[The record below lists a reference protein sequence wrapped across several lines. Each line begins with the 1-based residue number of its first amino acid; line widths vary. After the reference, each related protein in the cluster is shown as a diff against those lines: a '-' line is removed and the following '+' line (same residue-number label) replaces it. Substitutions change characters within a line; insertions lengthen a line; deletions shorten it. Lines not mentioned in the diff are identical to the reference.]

1 MNYDQ
6 WKLASPYE
14 NDTFEEDDE
23 QFRRDY
29 AGELADLFERA
40 RNLHNRYVEATG
52 SDPGEREMLA
62 MGEIEFERQE
72 AARKAKVNATV
83 SAVVSSVSEIVN
95 ATMSDTKARAL
106 AAGTLA
112 ARKLAEVSAHA

>member
-1 MNYDQ
+1 MSYDQ

-14 NDTFEEDDE
+14 NDTFDEDDE
-23 QFRRDY
+23 QFRKDY
-29 AGELADLFERA
+29 ASELADLFERA
-40 RNLHNRYVEATG
+40 RNLHRAYVEATG

-72 AARKAKVNATV
+72 SARKAKVNATV

-95 ATMSDTKARAL
+95 TAMADTKARAL
-106 AAGTLA
+106 ATGTLA